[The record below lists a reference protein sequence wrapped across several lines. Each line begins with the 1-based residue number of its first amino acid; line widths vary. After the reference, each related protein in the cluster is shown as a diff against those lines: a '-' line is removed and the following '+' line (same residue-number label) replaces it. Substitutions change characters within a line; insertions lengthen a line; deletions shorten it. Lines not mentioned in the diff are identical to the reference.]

1 MAQITGS
8 QQEAQN
14 ERVLVGRL
22 DVDTATA
29 TAVAGAATVPT
40 CGLAVVTS
48 EALTTAAGA
57 DYTLTL
63 TWPDAAVGDVVLPSA
78 MAGTDTQG
86 DLLLGATT
94 VGAGQ
99 VKQIIRNGHAT
110 QALNGTIVISLL
122 LIKKRQVPVTN

>member
-1 MAQITGS
+1 MTQITG
-8 QQEAQN
+8 QQADAQN

-29 TAVAGAATVPT
+29 TASSGAATVAT
-40 CGLAVVTS
+40 CGMAVVTS
-48 EALTTAAGA
+48 EALTTAAGS

-63 TWPDAAVGDVVLPSA
+63 TWPDPVAGDVAVASVA
-78 MAGTDTQG
+78 SGTNTQG

-94 VGAGQ
+94 VSNGQ
-99 VKQIIRNGHAT
+99 VVQVVRNGHAT

-122 LIKKRQVPVTN
+122 LLKKRQTPVPI